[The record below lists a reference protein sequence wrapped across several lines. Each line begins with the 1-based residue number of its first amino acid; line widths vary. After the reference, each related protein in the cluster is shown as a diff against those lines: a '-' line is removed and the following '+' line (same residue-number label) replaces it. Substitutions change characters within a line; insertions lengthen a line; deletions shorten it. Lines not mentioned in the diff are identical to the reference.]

1 MEPVDGALSGGS
13 SGPNEGSKLPPVL
26 ANLMG
31 SLGNSGRSPQ
41 AQGSAP
47 PANNNPS
54 VNVQELLSSIM
65 VRQNTHLHFIYHE
78 IVQRLCFLSFSACFQ
93 GAQGSNQS
101 PEDLIKQ
108 PDFSDKIKQLLGSL
122 QQNQNQNQNPPPNAP
137 PSTCLLSL
145 SYVTVL
151 FVYLYIK

>member
-1 MEPVDGALSGGS
+1 MMEENYMETSDAATSGS
-13 SGPNEGSKLPPVL
+13 SGSNEGSKLPPVL

-31 SLGNSGRSPQ
+31 SLGSSGRSPQ
-41 AQGSAP
+41 GQGSAP
-47 PANNNPS
+47 PVTNNPA
-54 VNVQELLSSIM
+54 VNVQELLTSIM
-65 VRQNTHLHFIYHE
+65 VRQNTLLHDIYHE
-78 IVQRLCFLSFSACFQ
+78 NVRRLCFLSISACFQ

-137 PSTCLLSL
+137 PSTCLLS
-145 SYVTVL
+145 
-151 FVYLYIK
+151 YI

>member
-1 MEPVDGALSGGS
+1 MEPADTAASGS
-13 SGPNEGSKLPPVL
+13 SGSNEGSKLPPVL

-31 SLGNSGRSPQ
+31 SLGSSGRSPQ

-47 PANNNPS
+47 PVTNNPA
-54 VNVQELLSSIM
+54 VNVQELLTSIM
-65 VRQNTHLHFIYHE
+65 VRQNTHLHVIYHE
-78 IVQRLCFLSFSACFQ
+78 NVQRLCFLSISACFQ

-137 PSTCLLSL
+137 PSTCLLSFI
-145 SYVTVL
+145 YFTVL
-151 FVYLYIK
+151 F